1 MGVGRVVWAQTSAR
15 HFATRAYPLIS
26 ALYTRLFWLCDMV
39 EVVQLY
45 FDSLIL
51 AFKPMRA
58 YVCEEEQKEPQSA
71 EFAVSRSWMCKLTQS
86 HHLRHSLSF

>member
-15 HFATRAYPLIS
+15 HFATTVSSAPFNLGPLDPF
-26 ALYTRLFWLCDMV
+26 FWLCDMV

-71 EFAVSRSWMCKLTQS
+71 EFAVSRSWKC
-86 HHLRHSLSF
+86 